1 MRNKSVENGEQMN
14 MEYNL
19 ETAIEQMRRS
29 EEPGLNYIYSKTYN
43 YVYLRTKSILKKE
56 SDIHQL
62 MQEVYLKALASS
74 AELEKECLY
83 EWLGKC
89 VYTLGCQWYRK
100 KKAREAASLE
110 IDKNEFTARKSTNL
124 ESTMKMIEQCM
135 EELPDLYQATFYA
148 FYYDYMSVEEIAK
161 VMDCTE
167 GTIINRLNYTRKY
180 MVKALEN
187 LQEEKKEKV
196 SFSVEVVCM
205 TLRKWSVDHC
215 LGMTTAQS
223 VYTEICKKANMKAG
237 SIYLEGKEFAGVNNT
252 VVYHKTDDLAVLEEQ
267 FAKYAPKPGV
277 DKKKLGV
284 AAGVVALVIAVIV
297 GIALFVTP
305 EKENTESQPESVQ
318 KEEQQKEEQQK
329 EEQQEEGQMETG
341 QEEPEPQDQPQEE
354 PVSTEDEYILPES
367 NTRKL
372 TREELEPFTKE
383 QLRLARNEI
392 FARHGMIFGVED
404 LDNYFKTKSWYQ
416 PTIPGEDFMEQVEM
430 SLIEEANVVLILEV
444 ESEK

>member
-1 MRNKSVENGEQMN
+1 MRCEIKSVENGEQMN

-19 ETAIEQMRRS
+19 ETAIEQMRRG
-29 EEPGLNYIYSKTYN
+29 EESGLNYIYSKTYN
-43 YVYLRTKSILKKE
+43 YVYLRAKSILKKE

-62 MQEVYLKALASS
+62 MQEVYLRALDSS
-74 AELEKECLY
+74 AEIEKECLY

-100 KKAREAASLE
+100 KKAREAGYLE
-110 IDKNEFTARKSTNL
+110 IDKNEFTARKSINL
-124 ESTMKMIEQCM
+124 ESTMKMIEKCM

-167 GTIINRLNYTRKY
+167 GIIINRLNYTRKY

-187 LQEEKKEKV
+187 FQEEKNEKV

-252 VVYHKTDDLAVLEEQ
+252 VVYHKTDDLKVLEEQ
-267 FAKYAPKPGV
+267 FTKYAPKPGI

-284 AAGVVALVIAVIV
+284 AAGAVALVIAVIV

-305 EKENTESQPESVQ
+305 EKENAESKPESVQ
-318 KEEQQKEEQQK
+318 KKEQQKEED
-329 EEQQEEGQMETG
+329 QMETG
-341 QEEPEPQDQPQEE
+341 QEEPEPQPQEQPQEE

-367 NTRKL
+367 STRKL
-372 TREELEPFTKE
+372 TREELEPLTKE

-392 FARHGMIFGVED
+392 FARYGMIFGVED
-404 LDNYFKTKSWYQ
+404 LDNYFKTKSWYK
-416 PTIPGEDFMEQVEM
+416 PTIPGEVFMDQVEM
-430 SLIEEANVVLILEV
+430 SLTEEANVILILEV